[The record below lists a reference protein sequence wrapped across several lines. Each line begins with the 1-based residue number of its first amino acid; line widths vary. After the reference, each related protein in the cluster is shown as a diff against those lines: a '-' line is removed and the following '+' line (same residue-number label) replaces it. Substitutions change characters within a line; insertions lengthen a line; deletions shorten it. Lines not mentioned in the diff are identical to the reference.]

1 VRAAAAAT
9 TQNSLNVVQ
18 GIEQRNE
25 NKGVCTERKRMI
37 SVYGRADY
45 ILFKNSAGEWK
56 KKLLKIIGNPQG
68 CLIKTSMH
76 RKKNRME
83 KNVSVL

>member
-1 VRAAAAAT
+1 
-9 TQNSLNVVQ
+9 
-18 GIEQRNE
+18 
-25 NKGVCTERKRMI
+25 MI